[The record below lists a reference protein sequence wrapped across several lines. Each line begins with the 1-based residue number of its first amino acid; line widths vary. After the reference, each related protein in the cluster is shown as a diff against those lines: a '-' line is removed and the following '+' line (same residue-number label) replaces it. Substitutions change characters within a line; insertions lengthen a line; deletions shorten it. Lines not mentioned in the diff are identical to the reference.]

1 MARGRRAP
9 TSRASSSDG
18 GRTNRFVSEPLI
30 PDAGTASIE
39 AMTRGEPGVPR
50 TFVWRDARYEIA
62 SVESTWKGHGE
73 DRGDVYVRR
82 HWYDIV
88 TTSGHR
94 MRIYFDRNPGRAG
107 SKRSRW
113 WVYSVSEP

>member
-1 MARGRRAP
+1 MG
-9 TSRASSSDG
+9 
-18 GRTNRFVSEPLI
+18 
-30 PDAGTASIE
+30 
-39 AMTRGEPGVPR
+39 RGEPGLPQA
-50 TFVWRDARYEIA
+50 FEWRGRRYDVA
-62 SVESTWKGHGE
+62 SVESSWKGHGT

-88 TTSGHR
+88 TACGQR

-113 WVYSVSEP
+113 WLYSVEPT